1 MCIILWTSWK
11 VKRNIIFQQKL
22 FTYFWIYLFLEIGFS
37 STHQV
42 VLYIISKWLS
52 YTTTY
57 TNFICDHLNLNFWYF
72 LTRHLSFLL
81 WTKPISHK
89 HVVQRTRKRDEIIKH
104 FNLKCF
110 MICDEFVSRGYL
122 SIFFLPDN
130 SGVINYDATLLVI
143 FSYLEIRVSDNVSYV
158 RMF

>member
-1 MCIILWTSWK
+1 MCSILYIRSK

-22 FTYFWIYLFLEIGFS
+22 FIYFWIYLFLEIGFS

-42 VLYIISKWLS
+42 VLYTISQWVS

-122 SIFFLPDN
+122 SIFCSPRQQWCNKLWCYIVGDIFLFWN
-130 SGVINYDATLLVI
+130 I
-143 FSYLEIRVSDNVSYV
+143 
-158 RMF
+158 